1 MKNMKRFSAV
11 LTAAA
16 MAITLSVPV
25 TAAEAAPVIT
35 GIVLSE
41 ESANYVDSSL
51 YSQYETVEF
60 SDGSVQTIDP
70 DAQTF
75 ILVKDGTIVDLDD
88 PENWT

>member
-1 MKNMKRFSAV
+1 MKNMKRVSALLV
-11 LTAAA
+11 AAA
-16 MAITLSVPV
+16 MTVTLSAPAM
-25 TAAEAAPVIT
+25 AAEAAPVIT

-70 DAQTF
+70 EARHSS
-75 ILVKDGTIVDLDD
+75 
-88 PENWT
+88 W